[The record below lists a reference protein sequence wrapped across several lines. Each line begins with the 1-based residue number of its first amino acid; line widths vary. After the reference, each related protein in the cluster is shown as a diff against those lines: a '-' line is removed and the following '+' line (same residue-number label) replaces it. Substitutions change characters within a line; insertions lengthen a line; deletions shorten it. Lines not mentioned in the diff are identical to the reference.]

1 MFKLIAKNHVKHWP
15 AKAQFATNDG
25 VVQAVNFYLDLV
37 LIPTN
42 EFNALAR
49 LGDDALLQQVI
60 TGWDDIGD
68 EDGNPLEFNQE
79 NLIAASRNGAFARAA
94 LSAYVQ
100 ASSGQAAE
108 KNLSTQ

>member
-15 AKAQFATNDG
+15 AKAQLAIGNG
-25 VVQAVNFYLDLV
+25 EVQSFEFHLDLV

-42 EFNALAR
+42 EFNKISR
-49 LGDDALLQQVI
+49 LGDDAILQQVI
-60 TGWDDIGD
+60 TGWSDMGD
-68 EDGNPLEFNQE
+68 EDGNPLEFNQD
-79 NLIAASRNGAFARAA
+79 NLVAASRNSAFAKAA
-94 LSAYVQ
+94 LNAYFQ